1 MNPAALWITQG
12 VSVHLQVLRAC
23 VLACVVLA
31 LMTFSYGIASSPT
44 RIASR
49 LGLRGLKRQ
58 RVLAQNEL
66 WASIEPLIR
75 WLGVRVSGI
84 LSDEQRAKVDL
95 QIGLAGDYMGL
106 TADEYLAMTLLS
118 GVVGGIVGF
127 FGGYLLELGG
137 IAIVVGVMLGGAL
150 PYMQI
155 SGVAQER
162 LKNVSRG
169 LPYVIDLMALSMGAG
184 LDFPGAVRQVVEKS
198 SNPDDPLVEEF
209 TLILQ
214 TMNLGRTRKEAL
226 VEFARRAPTETV
238 IEFVN
243 SLVQAEDR
251 GNPVAEVLAIQATV
265 SRTRRSVRGE
275 EAAAKAGVQM
285 VGPLM
290 LVFFCIMGLL
300 MGPALLNIMAG
311 L

>member
-1 MNPAALWITQG
+1 
-12 VSVHLQVLRAC
+12 
-23 VLACVVLA
+23 
-31 LMTFSYGIASSPT
+31 
-44 RIASR
+44 
-49 LGLRGLKRQ
+49 
-58 RVLAQNEL
+58 
-66 WASIEPLIR
+66 
-75 WLGVRVSGI
+75 
-84 LSDEQRAKVDL
+84 
-95 QIGLAGDYMGL
+95 
-106 TADEYLAMTLLS
+106 
-118 GVVGGIVGF
+118 
-127 FGGYLLELGG
+127 
-137 IAIVVGVMLGGAL
+137 
-150 PYMQI
+150 MQI

-162 LKNVSRG
+162 LKNVGRG

-226 VEFARRAPTETV
+226 QEFARRAPVETV
-238 IEFVN
+238 TEFVN

-265 SRTRRSVRGE
+265 SRTRRSVRAE

-290 LVFFCIMGLL
+290 LVFFCIMGLIG
-300 MGPALLNIMAG
+300 GPAIINIMNG

>member
-1 MNPAALWITQG
+1 MAPHIWSNQG
-12 VSVHLQVLRAC
+12 VSIQLQILRAA
-23 VLACVVLA
+23 VIGTIVFAVMAFV
-31 LMTFSYGIASSPT
+31 YGIASAPT
-44 RIASR
+44 MVANR

-66 WASIEPLIR
+66 WAGVEPLVR

-84 LSDEQRAKVDL
+84 LTPQQRAELDR

-106 TADEYLAMTLLS
+106 TADEYFALTLLS
-118 GVVGGIVGF
+118 AAAGGIVGA
-127 FGGYLLELGG
+127 FGGFVLDLGG
-137 IAIVVGVMLGGAL
+137 LTTVVGVMLGGAL

-162 LKNVSRG
+162 LKTIGRG

-184 LDFPGAVRQVVEKS
+184 LDFPGAVRQVVDKS

-214 TMNLGRTRKEAL
+214 TINLGRTRREAL
-226 VEFARRAPTETV
+226 LEFSRRAPVETV
-238 IEFVN
+238 SEFVN

-251 GNPVAEVLAIQATV
+251 GNPVAEVLSIQATI
-265 SRTRRSVRGE
+265 SRTRRSVRAE

-300 MGPALLNIMAG
+300 MGPALMNIMSG

>member
-1 MNPAALWITQG
+1 MIPSLWTPG
-12 VSVHLQVLRAC
+12 VSVQLQVMRVA
-23 VLACVVLA
+23 VLVCLMVATMALA
-31 LMTFSYGIASSPT
+31 YSVASAPT
-44 RIASR
+44 RVANR

-66 WASIEPLIR
+66 WASIEPLVR
-75 WLGVRVSGI
+75 WLGVRMSGI
-84 LSDEQRAKVDL
+84 LTDEQRAELDR

-106 TADEYLAMTLLS
+106 TADEYLALTVLS
-118 GVVGGIVGF
+118 AVGGAVVGAL
-127 FGGYLLELGG
+127 GGYVLELGG
-137 IAIVVGVMLGGAL
+137 IALVVGVMLGGAM

-162 LKNVSRG
+162 LKNVGRG

-226 VEFARRAPTETV
+226 QEFARRAPVETV
-238 IEFVN
+238 TEFVN
-243 SLVQAEDR
+243 SLVQAEER
-251 GNPVAEVLAIQATV
+251 GNPVAEVLTIQATV
-265 SRTRRSVRGE
+265 SRTRRSVRAE

-300 MGPALLNIMAG
+300 MGPALMNIMGG

>member
-1 MNPAALWITQG
+1 MSLSPWSATSI
-12 VSVHLQVLRAC
+12 SVHLQVMRVFAL
-23 VLACVVLA
+23 VMLLIA
-31 LMTFSYGIASSPT
+31 LMAFTYAIASAPT
-44 RIASR
+44 RVANR

-66 WASIEPLIR
+66 WASIEPLVR
-75 WLGVRVSGI
+75 WLGVRLSGI
-84 LSDEQRAKVDL
+84 LTDEQRAELDR

-106 TADEYLAMTLLS
+106 TADEYLALTLLS
-118 GVVGGIVGF
+118 SVAGAVVGAVSGYILDMGGITLIVG
-127 FGGYLLELGG
+127 
-137 IAIVVGVMLGGAL
+137 IMLGGAL

-162 LKNVSRG
+162 LKNIGRG

-226 VEFARRAPTETV
+226 LEFARRAPVETV
-238 IEFVN
+238 TEFVN

-251 GNPVAEVLAIQATV
+251 GNPVAEVLTIQATV
-265 SRTRRSVRGE
+265 SRTRRSVRAE

-300 MGPALLNIMAG
+300 MGPALMNIMAG

>member
-1 MNPAALWITQG
+1 MRFA
-12 VSVHLQVLRAC
+12 
-23 VLACVVLA
+23 VLACVVVA
-31 LMTFSYGIASSPT
+31 LMSLSYGVASAPT
-44 RIASR
+44 RVASR

-66 WASIEPLIR
+66 WASVEPLVR
-75 WLGVRVSGI
+75 WLGVRLSGI
-84 LSDEQRAKVDL
+84 MTDAQRAELDR
-95 QIGLAGDYMGL
+95 QIGLAGDYLGL
-106 TADEYLAMTLLS
+106 TADEYLALTLLS
-118 GVVGGIVGF
+118 GIAGGVLGV
-127 FGGYLLELGG
+127 FGGYVFELGG
-137 IAIVVGVMLGGAL
+137 IAVVVGLMLGAAI

-162 LKNVSRG
+162 LKSIGRG

-214 TMNLGRTRKEAL
+214 TINLGRTRKEAL
-226 VEFARRAPTETV
+226 LEFARRAPVETV
-238 IEFVN
+238 TEFVN
-243 SLVQAEDR
+243 SLVQAEER
-251 GNPVAEVLAIQATV
+251 GNPVAEVLLIQATV
-265 SRTRRSVRGE
+265 SRTRRSVRAE
-275 EAAAKAGVQM
+275 ELAAKAGVQM

-300 MGPALLNIMAG
+300 MGPALMNIMNG